1 MNLDQCPSST
11 VFARLLH
18 AIVAIFLFSLPA
30 AHASH
35 LDFSPKISEARLKG
49 NKYVVTSTKD
59 SGAGSLRQAI
69 KDAAKA
75 SADGSVI
82 TFSSKLNGKTIVLS
96 SGELLIASNT
106 PPLEI
111 TAADL
116 SKGVKIDARQ
126 TSRIF
131 NVEDSTDVH
140 LQNLTI
146 TGGKTAV
153 GIGGS
158 GGAIYTEGTLNL
170 TDCVLTGNATGDG
183 VELSERG
190 GHGGAIYNDGGLTLS
205 RCVLT
210 NNTAGNGA
218 LPDGRGGRGGAIY
231 NQRGI
236 FLTNSTID
244 GNRAGNAGGTGLGGG
259 GGGIYND
266 SIGDIIA
273 ENTTISRNRAGNKDA
288 TALGGAGGAIFAGGK
303 FELSNCTIA
312 ENHAGLPNGNGGGI
326 FANAGIGLPVTLQ
339 NCTVAGNEAKGTGK
353 GGGIWNN
360 QAKESL
366 ILENTIVSNNTPKT
380 EANVWPDYAS
390 TSGVNFI
397 INTPLSSLG
406 DYGGLTETMP
416 PIPGDSDA
424 NIFGNGALAFLAATD
439 QRGVRRIPGRP
450 GVVQG
455 RQGDV
460 GAVEVSTDCQ
470 LLPRLMIEWGAT
482 VYTVTSPKDSGK
494 GTLRQAVLDAQAADN
509 PDGAVI
515 VFSTKMNGKT
525 VTLTSG
531 ELVIF
536 GKTAILGA
544 SLGKGSTEPVDLPSG
559 VAISGNKN
567 SRVVQTHT
575 DSDVLMRNLTIR
587 DGLASVGAGLYTR
600 GHLLMCDC
608 VVTDNESTAGGGIF
622 VSGASEST
630 VIIRSKISNNLVEN
644 EGGGIY
650 SSNQLVCVDSEISGN
665 RTGDVLEGTSGKG
678 AGVLSTQVASVKF
691 SGCTIS
697 DNHTG
702 AGPNRGLGGGVFL
715 KGLANFTN
723 CTFSGNSAGDGGGL
737 FADGGAD
744 LVHCTIVG
752 NSADNSGGGVAKA
765 QNTVMKNTIV
775 SDNTSPVNPNN
786 EGDPTDNGDNFFD
799 GDALLLPLGDYGGPT
814 KTMPPSSEGSP
825 VVNKINTIDVA
836 QDQIGAAR
844 GRFDD
849 AEIGAVDFTPA
860 VLNFAAR
867 AEDPTTPLS
876 PDETNV
882 NAIDPAAAGTFS
894 GILTDP
900 TTRKAVGTMT
910 VKMSASGAISV
921 SVSSNGLG
929 VKASA
934 KTTLANDGSF
944 LTVIDDYTLS
954 LQLVRT
960 AGGENKFKFDGA
972 FGFGRVG
979 ETQYDVSLD
988 RSGYNSKTNKA
999 PMAGK
1004 YTSLLPAMDLFAK
1017 SAPQGDGYGLVTV
1030 GTNGKVKFAG
1040 ALGDGTKF
1048 TVGGFVS
1055 EDSEWRLFKDL
1066 YRTKP
1071 KGNIG
1076 GVVTF
1081 ADLQGVSDFNGS
1093 LSWMKTADTREKLYK
1108 DGFNIET
1115 QKIIGSLY
1123 NAPYPNEAI
1132 LAPIVTNQPHN
1143 ATFNFGKGN
1152 IDTPD
1157 MKYLTWDGRNRV
1169 KANGLA
1175 SGQSLKIVPS
1185 TKSGLVK
1192 GSYIDKST
1200 RQKISFAGVAFQK
1213 QNVIS
1218 GYFPGKEETGFFA
1231 IRPSGGG
1238 VLRVETREGFNLDGA
1253 IGDFG
1258 NAGVDG
1264 GIGVSNEFH
1273 VVNTGNGNL
1282 TVFDIE
1288 VDGNDFFLV
1297 NAPSKPKVLTP
1308 GERFVFY
1315 IGFNPSSLGQKDSTF
1330 SVRSDG
1336 GDVKFFTVGT
1346 GVEGSG
1352 ADARFRQTDSW
1363 NGNEPTN
1370 RPAEFSA
1377 EKKSYNPLI
1386 HGGTY
1391 QGFTHQGAEENVTG
1405 FVTVKAGTKN
1415 GLISGSAVI
1424 NGVKESFKGTVN
1436 PNGTFASATNR
1447 GRNVSF
1453 ELSRVTNGSG
1463 GFKLIGAFAGDNG
1476 DHQFELVRSGF
1487 HKTTNPNTAFDGL
1500 FTMVL
1505 PSTGV
1510 RGNDAPNGDGY
1521 GTASIG
1527 IDGKTKSTLV
1537 LGDGTKAT
1545 HAGFVS
1551 VDGEWLIHKDLYRT
1565 KPKGFIAGRLL
1576 FRDVANISDFDGE
1589 LQWVKRADRR
1599 EKRFNRGFE
1608 IRQITLGSG
1617 YTPPAVG
1624 ERAFAPPAVGERA
1637 FANGD
1642 IILDFTDGDVPNI
1655 PARSFGD
1662 WATTNKVVIETTDP
1676 TQKFAVKVNS
1686 KNGVVTGTYTDSL
1699 RKKKIPFG
1707 GVIFE
1712 KQDILTGHFI
1722 GTDNTGLFGILRP
1735 DVP

>member
-1 MNLDQCPSST
+1 
-11 VFARLLH
+11 
-18 AIVAIFLFSLPA
+18 
-30 AHASH
+30 
-35 LDFSPKISEARLKG
+35 
-49 NKYVVTSTKD
+49 
-59 SGAGSLRQAI
+59 
-69 KDAAKA
+69 
-75 SADGSVI
+75 
-82 TFSSKLNGKTIVLS
+82 
-96 SGELLIASNT
+96 
-106 PPLEI
+106 
-111 TAADL
+111 
-116 SKGVKIDARQ
+116 
-126 TSRIF
+126 
-131 NVEDSTDVH
+131 
-140 LQNLTI
+140 
-146 TGGKTAV
+146 
-153 GIGGS
+153 
-158 GGAIYTEGTLNL
+158 GT
-170 TDCVLTGNATGDG
+170 
-183 VELSERG
+183 
-190 GHGGAIYNDGGLTLS
+190 
-205 RCVLT
+205 
-210 NNTAGNGA
+210 
-218 LPDGRGGRGGAIY
+218 
-231 NQRGI
+231 
-236 FLTNSTID
+236 
-244 GNRAGNAGGTGLGGG
+244 
-259 GGGIYND
+259 
-266 SIGDIIA
+266 
-273 ENTTISRNRAGNKDA
+273 
-288 TALGGAGGAIFAGGK
+288 
-303 FELSNCTIA
+303 
-312 ENHAGLPNGNGGGI
+312 
-326 FANAGIGLPVTLQ
+326 
-339 NCTVAGNEAKGTGK
+339 
-353 GGGIWNN
+353 
-360 QAKESL
+360 
-366 ILENTIVSNNTPKT
+366 
-380 EANVWPDYAS
+380 
-390 TSGVNFI
+390 
-397 INTPLSSLG
+397 
-406 DYGGLTETMP
+406 
-416 PIPGDSDA
+416 
-424 NIFGNGALAFLAATD
+424 
-439 QRGVRRIPGRP
+439 
-450 GVVQG
+450 
-455 RQGDV
+455 
-460 GAVEVSTDCQ
+460 
-470 LLPRLMIEWGAT
+470 
-482 VYTVTSPKDSGK
+482 
-494 GTLRQAVLDAQAADN
+494 
-509 PDGAVI
+509 
-515 VFSTKMNGKT
+515 
-525 VTLTSG
+525 
-531 ELVIF
+531 
-536 GKTAILGA
+536 
-544 SLGKGSTEPVDLPSG
+544 
-559 VAISGNKN
+559 
-567 SRVVQTHT
+567 
-575 DSDVLMRNLTIR
+575 
-587 DGLASVGAGLYTR
+587 
-600 GHLLMCDC
+600 
-608 VVTDNESTAGGGIF
+608 
-622 VSGASEST
+622 
-630 VIIRSKISNNLVEN
+630 
-644 EGGGIY
+644 
-650 SSNQLVCVDSEISGN
+650 
-665 RTGDVLEGTSGKG
+665 G
-678 AGVLSTQVASVKF
+678 AGVFVAEFQSVKF

-702 AGPNRGLGGGVFL
+702 AGPNRGIGGGVHSE
-715 KGLANFTN
+715 GQANFTN

-765 QNTVMKNTIV
+765 QNTAMKNTIV

-799 GDALLLPLGDYGGPT
+799 DDALLLPLGDYGGPT

-825 VVNKINTIDVA
+825 VVNKINTIDVDVA

-876 PDETNV
+876 PDETDV

-900 TTRKAVGTMT
+900 VTGKAVGTMT

-934 KTTLANDGSF
+934 KTTFAIAGSF

-954 LQLVRT
+954 LQLVLT

-972 FGFGRVG
+972 FGRVG
-979 ETQYDVSLD
+979 ETQYNVSLD

-1004 YTSLLPAMDLFAK
+1004 YTSLLPATLDP

-1040 ALGDGTKF
+1040 ALGDGAKF

-1093 LSWMKTADTREKLYK
+1093 LSWMKMADTREKLYK
-1108 DGFNIET
+1108 DGFNIEP
-1115 QKIIGSLY
+1115 QKIIGSIY
-1123 NAPYPNEAI
+1123 NAPFPNEAI

-1175 SGQSLKIVPS
+1175 SGQSLKIGPS

-1218 GYFPGKEETGFFA
+1218 GYFPGNEETGFFS

-1238 VLRVETREGFNLDGA
+1238 VLRVETRDGFNVDGA

-1258 NAGVDG
+1258 NIGVDG
-1264 GIGVSNEFH
+1264 GQGNSGELHI
-1273 VVNTGNGNL
+1273 VNTGNGNL
-1282 TVFDIE
+1282 TVFGVESSGD
-1288 VDGNDFFLV
+1288 DFFLI
-1297 NAPSKPKVLTP
+1297 NAPAFPKVLAP
-1308 GERFVFY
+1308 GERIVFY
-1315 IGFNPSSLGQKDSTF
+1315 LGFNPSATGPQSSVF
-1330 SVRSDG
+1330 SVYSDG
-1336 GDVKFFTVGT
+1336 ENTSTTYGGT
-1346 GVEGSG
+1346 GVAGS
-1352 ADARFRQTDSW
+1352 ADTNFEQTDQW
-1363 NGNEPTN
+1363 TGNEPGD
-1370 RPAEFSA
+1370 RPAQFA
-1377 EKKSYNPLI
+1377 TTTATYNPLA

-1391 QGFTHQGAEENVTG
+1391 QGFTHQGAGDSVTG

-1415 GLISGSAVI
+1415 GAISGTAVI
-1424 NGVKESFKGTVN
+1424 NGVKESFKGTIN
-1436 PNGTFASATNR
+1436 SNGTFASTTNR

-1453 ELSRVTNGSG
+1453 NLFRVTDGSN
-1463 GFKLIGAFAGDNG
+1463 GFKFVGSFAGDNG
-1476 DHQFELVRSGF
+1476 GHQFELVRSGF
-1487 HKTTNPNTAFDGL
+1487 HKATNPNTAFDGL

-1576 FRDVANISDFDGE
+1576 FRDEAGISDFDGE
-1589 LQWVKRADRR
+1589 LQWVKRADPK

-1617 YTPPAVG
+1617 YT
-1624 ERAFAPPAVGERA
+1624 PPAVGERA

-1686 KNGVVTGTYTDSL
+1686 KNGVITGTYTDSL

-1735 DVP
+1735 DVR